1 MAAEI
6 PFDPPVPGES
16 GSRATDAAIAALAG
30 RQHGVVSRVQ
40 LLRLGFTRHEIDNRR
55 SSGRLHPI
63 HRGVYAVGHRVVSR
77 EGKWMAAVL
86 AGGAGAVLSHGSA
99 AALWE
104 LRATKGRAIDV
115 TVGKHAERPGI
126 RFHRA
131 QLDPTEIT
139 QRRGI
144 PVTTPER
151 TIIDIAATLTPTQL
165 ERAIRQAEYEHLTTL
180 ATLTSCL
187 SSRRR
192 GRGTKALRK
201 ALALAAGGKGITRK
215 KLEQRFRAFT
225 RRYALPPP
233 DTNVSM
239 RIGDHWIEADC
250 VWHEQRAIA
259 ELDGRAAHHNVH
271 AFESDRARDRAL
283 QVAGWAVIRITW
295 RQLHDE
301 PEAIARDLYS
311 LLSPAARRS

>member
-6 PFDPPVPGES
+6 PFDPVIRGES
-16 GSRATDAAIAALAG
+16 GSRGVDATIAAIAG
-30 RQHGVVSRVQ
+30 RQHGVVARWQMRVVDITV
-40 LLRLGFTRHEIDNRR
+40 RAIEVRIDT
-55 SSGRLHPI
+55 GRLHRI
-63 HRGVYAVGHRVVSR
+63 HRGVYAVGHRVLSR
-77 EGKWMAAVL
+77 EGEWMAAVL

-104 LRATKGRAIDV
+104 LQAAKGREIDV
-115 TVGKHAERPGI
+115 TVDKDAERPGI

-139 QRRGI
+139 QRKGI

-201 ALALAAGGKGITRK
+201 ALALAASGKGITRK
-215 KLEQRFRAFT
+215 KLERRFRAFA
-225 RRYALPPP
+225 RKYAFPPP
-233 DTNVSM
+233 DTNVPM
-239 RIGDHWIEADC
+239 RIGNHWIDADC
-250 VWHEQRAIA
+250 VWHEQRVIV
-259 ELDGRAAHHNVH
+259 ELDGRDAHHNVH

-283 QVAGWAVIRITW
+283 QAAGWTVIRITW
-295 RQLHDE
+295 RQLTNE

-311 LLSPAARRS
+311 LLSRAGRRS